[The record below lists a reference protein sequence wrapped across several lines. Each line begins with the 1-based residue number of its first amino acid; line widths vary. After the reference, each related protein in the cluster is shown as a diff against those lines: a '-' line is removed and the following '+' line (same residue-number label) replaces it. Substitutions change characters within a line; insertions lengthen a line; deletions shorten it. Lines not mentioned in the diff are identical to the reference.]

1 MKLSKSSNRSKGKL
15 GFPYSKPQVPGTLE
29 VTKFKDPL
37 GTSFDTSWAR
47 VYAVRLLRAILI
59 DNVIRPATK
68 VIASPEVH
76 GKDRVEGV
84 SSPVIFASNHASH
97 LDTPL
102 VLSNLPER
110 YRHRCVVAAGADYFF
125 DRRWKAYLWSGILGA
140 IPIER
145 TKVNRRSAELSTQ
158 LISEGWSLLIF
169 PEGGR
174 TPDGLGQN
182 FKGGVA
188 QLAIKTGV
196 PVVPI
201 FLEGTYEILGKRS
214 RTLKPG
220 KTRIVFGRP
229 IFPDQRDAR
238 ELTETIENEIA
249 TLALESHSDYWYAQV
264 KKHQDPELTFA
275 PKDRAS
281 WIAEWERSAKVPK
294 RKKKPIWPPYFGSSR
309 SIGAN

>member
-1 MKLSKSSNRSKGKL
+1 MKLIGSLKVGKVKP
-15 GFPYSKPQVPGTLE
+15 GFPYSKAQIPGTLE
-29 VTKFKDPL
+29 VSRFKDPL

-47 VYAVRLLRAILI
+47 TYAVRLIRAILI
-59 DNVIRPATK
+59 DNVVRPATK
-68 VIASPEVH
+68 VIASPKVY
-76 GKDRVEGV
+76 GVDRLKGV
-84 SSPVIFASNHASH
+84 SGPVIFASNHASH

-102 VLSNLPER
+102 VLSNLPEHF
-110 YRHRCVVAAGADYFF
+110 RHRCVVAAGADYFF

-145 TKVNRRSAELSTQ
+145 TKVNRRSAEISTQ

-188 QLAIKTGV
+188 QLAIKTGI
-196 PVVPI
+196 PIVPI

-214 RTLKPG
+214 QTLKPG

-229 IFPDQRDAR
+229 ISPDQKDAR
-238 ELTETIENEIA
+238 ELTASVEVEVA
-249 TLALESHSDYWYAQV
+249 TLASEVHSDYWHAQV
-264 KKHQDPELTFA
+264 TKHQQPDFALA
-275 PKDRAS
+275 PKDRMS
-281 WIAEWERSAKVPK
+281 WIAEWERSASVPK

-309 SIGAN
+309 SSGTN